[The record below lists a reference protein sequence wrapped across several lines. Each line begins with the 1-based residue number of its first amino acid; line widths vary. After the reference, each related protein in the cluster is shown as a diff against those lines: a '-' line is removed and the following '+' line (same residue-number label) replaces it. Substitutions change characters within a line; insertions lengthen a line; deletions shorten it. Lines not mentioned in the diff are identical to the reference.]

1 MLASVLPNVSKIKRS
16 LIEKYKNMCKRLVS
30 FILVALSA
38 LPLLAQ
44 KEGFSY
50 KIYGQVR
57 NDLYFNSRQNNESVD
72 GALLSFPK
80 PKNLDPA
87 GEDIN
92 GVSNLN
98 FYNMHTR
105 LGVDVTGPALGNWK
119 TSAKVEFDFRGSST
133 TLGIVRMRHAYFQ
146 LANGGSSLLVGQTW
160 HPLNNTVTTE
170 LMNLNVGAPYQPLGR
185 APQIHYQYQ
194 DQAVKFRAAMIWQ
207 AQVASMGPGNTRSRE
222 YLRNSKLPE
231 LFASFDVRHE
241 NSTLGLAVHYMS
253 IAPRIKTD
261 EGFKTDERV
270 NSLTLEAHGR
280 YQKDL
285 LTISAKSFLSQ
296 NFNQANGLGGYG
308 VASTDPRTGKKEYA
322 PLRISHS
329 WLNIM
334 YGKKWR
340 GGAFLGYLKNLGATK
355 QVSELVGV
363 GTNVDQL
370 ATASAE
376 LTYNIPGWKFG
387 VEYNYTTAWYGTPDH
402 KGRVKNTYDV
412 SNHRLVFGAMFMF

>member
-1 MLASVLPNVSKIKRS
+1 MNKRF
-16 LIEKYKNMCKRLVS
+16 LITAMAIFTALGS
-30 FILVALSA
+30 F
-38 LPLLAQ
+38 AQ

-50 KIYGQVR
+50 KFYGQVR
-57 NDLYFNSRQNNESVD
+57 NDIYFNSRQNNESVD

-80 PKNLDPA
+80 AKNLDPA
-87 GEDIN
+87 GDDIN
-92 GVSNLN
+92 GVSTLN

-105 LGVDVTGPALGNWK
+105 LGIDVTGPSLGQWK
-119 TSAKVEFDFRGSST
+119 TSAKVELDFRGSSS
-133 TLGIVRMRHAYFQ
+133 TLGIVRMRHAYLQ
-146 LANGGSSLLVGQTW
+146 VANGGSSIIAGQTW
-160 HPLNNTVTTE
+160 HPLNNTVSTE

-185 APQIHYQYQ
+185 APQIHYQYL
-194 DQAVKFRAAMIWQ
+194 DKSIKFRAAMIWQ
-207 AQVASMGPGNTRSRE
+207 AQVAAMGPGNTRSRE

-231 LFASFDVRHE
+231 LFASFDVHDAT
-241 NSTLGLAVHYMS
+241 STLGVAVHYMS
-253 IAPRIKTD
+253 IIPTLKTD
-261 EGFKTDERV
+261 EGYKTTSRV
-270 NSLTLEAHGR
+270 NGLTLEAHGR

-285 LTISAKSFLSQ
+285 LTIAAKTFLSQ
-296 NFNQANGLGGYG
+296 NFNHANTLGGYG
-308 VASTDPRTGKKEYA
+308 VSSYDSRTGKEEYT

-355 QVSELVGV
+355 EVTDLVGV

-387 VEYNYTTAWYGTPDH
+387 IEYNYTTAWYGTPDS
-402 KGRVKNTYDV
+402 KARVKNTYDV
-412 SNHRLVFGAMFMF
+412 TNHRLVFAALYIF